1 MMATFSADFMACS
14 WLRGAGGTH
23 GMAFSSVQ
31 YSAAPS
37 VLHIDRTRNW
47 RADLAF
53 CRTTSEA
60 QSGCRADGETS
71 DEVRNAERRA
81 QGRSFRIGNAALKPR
96 FIRGAGAVRYGPDRF
111 AVEFR
116 FEASM
121 LRRVSAYCQRSFS
134 SARRASST
142 RTNSGSVPCTYAKSA
157 PSTMSR

>member
-1 MMATFSADFMACS
+1 S

-96 FIRGAGAVRYGPDRF
+96 LIRGAGAVRYGPDRF

-116 FEASM
+116 FEGQHAAARECVLPALFFVGEAGFQHQDQ
-121 LRRVSAYCQRSFS
+121 LRIRPLHVREECAVNDVAAVGFVAVQR
-134 SARRASST
+134 A
-142 RTNSGSVPCTYAKSA
+142 GE
-157 PSTMSR
+157 